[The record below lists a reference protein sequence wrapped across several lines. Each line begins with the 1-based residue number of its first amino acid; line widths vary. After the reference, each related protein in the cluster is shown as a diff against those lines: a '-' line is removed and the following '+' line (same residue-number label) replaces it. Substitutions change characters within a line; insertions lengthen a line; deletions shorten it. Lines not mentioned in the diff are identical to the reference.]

1 MHQDSK
7 HANDVKITFHEK
19 QLSLVEIEK
28 SNRNPYSTY
37 NEPEKTPHYTIEEKE
52 EHTNRIQFQ
61 NT

>member
-7 HANDVKITFHEK
+7 HTNGVKITSQ